1 MNLPTGVVI
10 GVVVAGISFAFIGSL
25 FNDSLIEIA
34 LTLVLSYVL
43 FYLSEH
49 VFHASGVADLANL
62 QYLAI
67 IFIGVLIIRTVVIV
81 ALMPI
86 LARIGIGLT
95 KEK

>member
-1 MNLPTGVVI
+1 MNLPIGVVM

-34 LTLVLSYVL
+34 LTLVLSYVV
-43 FYLSEH
+43 FYLSEN
-49 VFHASGVADLANL
+49 VFHASGVADLANF